1 MGASP
6 STTSTMQS
14 FDSLAKKYYSNPEV
28 VKCVESYEMAGTPMI
43 LEDGSNVHGTVGG
56 GDNKGIPVFDF
67 IPFKMI
73 SEGGTLILQ
82 EEGPRSKEII
92 KVFIPAG
99 FKNGSICNDMQPY
112 DSNISESGLS
122 SFWHLLAITDKPSY
136 CNAVTIR
143 KYQLDIIRDK
153 KDLLHKAMGIL
164 LKGSESDIGSLKWLR
179 NLSGNVTL
187 EDGSEVSVKPTEE
200 LLSESCQDNFETFD
214 TEEDITD
221 DILSNIGYFYHAF
234 DQATVF
240 SGHMHAVAIDYK
252 TKCFDL
258 LEAKAK
264 ESGVDKNIPV
274 DEIIEYVEAG
284 KLDELK
290 LQAIMKN

>member
-1 MGASP
+1 MGAIQ

-14 FDSLAKKYYSNPEV
+14 FDTLAKKYYSNPEV
-28 VKCVESYEMAGTPMI
+28 VKCVESYEMAGEPMI
-43 LEDGSNVHGTVGG
+43 LSDGSNVHGTVGG
-56 GDNKGIPVFDF
+56 GGNKGVPVFDF

-73 SEGGTLILQ
+73 SEGGTLILK
-82 EEGPRSKEII
+82 EEGSRSKKVI

-112 DSNISESGLS
+112 DYKISESGLS
-122 SFWHLLAITDKPSY
+122 SFWHLLAITDEPTY

-143 KYQLDIIRDK
+143 KDQLDIIRDK

-164 LKGSESDIGSLKWLR
+164 LKGSETDIGSLKWLR
-179 NLSGNVTL
+179 NLSGNVIL
-187 EDGSEVSVKPTEE
+187 EDSSEISIKPTEE
-200 LLSESCQDNFETFD
+200 LLSESCMGNFETFD

-221 DILSNIGYFYHAF
+221 DILSNVGYFYHVF

-240 SGHMHAVAIDYK
+240 TGHMHAVAMDYK

-274 DEIIEYVEAG
+274 DEIIEYVESG
-284 KLDELK
+284 KIEELK
-290 LQAIMKN
+290 LKAILKD

>member
-1 MGASP
+1 
-6 STTSTMQS
+6 
-14 FDSLAKKYYSNPEV
+14 
-28 VKCVESYEMAGTPMI
+28 
-43 LEDGSNVHGTVGG
+43 
-56 GDNKGIPVFDF
+56 
-67 IPFKMI
+67 
-73 SEGGTLILQ
+73 
-82 EEGPRSKEII
+82 
-92 KVFIPAG
+92 
-99 FKNGSICNDMQPY
+99 
-112 DSNISESGLS
+112 
-122 SFWHLLAITDKPSY
+122 
-136 CNAVTIR
+136 
-143 KYQLDIIRDK
+143 
-153 KDLLHKAMGIL
+153 
-164 LKGSESDIGSLKWLR
+164 
-179 NLSGNVTL
+179 L

-240 SGHMHAVAIDYK
+240 SGHMHAVAMDYK

-264 ESGVDKNIPV
+264 EIGVDKNIPV

-290 LQAIMKN
+290 LQAIMKD